1 MFYTILKYKIK
12 ISENKKIITTLLLS
26 INIYSIYI

>member
-1 MFYTILKYKIK
+1 MFYTILNIYIYKIK

-26 INIYSIYI
+26 IKF